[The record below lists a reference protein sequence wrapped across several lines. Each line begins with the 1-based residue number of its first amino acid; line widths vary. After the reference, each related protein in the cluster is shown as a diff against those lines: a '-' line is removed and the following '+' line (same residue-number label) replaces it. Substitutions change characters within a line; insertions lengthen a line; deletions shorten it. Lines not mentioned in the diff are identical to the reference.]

1 MTCSDNSPNQQTG
14 EELKVKAHQNLEVH
28 REAYLRLARR
38 TLLEVLFE
46 YGTASIDDVRDLVKV
61 PTSINPKFFGAVP
74 GVFARLSIITAHSIV
89 KTRRRVAHA
98 RHVTLWR
105 LTDIGKAQE
114 WLRTHPPIEISE
126 DKKREGGQ

>member
-1 MTCSDNSPNQQTG
+1 MSCSENSPNHQTG
-14 EELKVKAHQNLEVH
+14 EERKLAAHVLLEVH

-61 PTSINPKFFGAVP
+61 PATINPKFFGAVP
-74 GVFARLSIITAHSIV
+74 GHFARLNIISSQSMV
-89 KTRRRVAHA
+89 KTRRKVAHA

-105 LTDIGKAQE
+105 LTDIGKAKE
-114 WLRTHPPIEISE
+114 WLRTHPALEFKE
-126 DKKREGGQ
+126 EKQREGGQ